1 MSFRTDLDHCKL
13 EAVFTT
19 GGEEEE
25 ETVSHYEYISNS
37 ALGIRKARVEKRWL
51 RRGCLGRGS
60 FGDVWLEEMED
71 KPDVKRAVK
80 EVRREMVRG
89 IGADWVKELSTLIEF
104 SKTKV

>member
-13 EAVFTT
+13 DAVFTT
-19 GGEEEE
+19 GEEE
-25 ETVSHYEYISNS
+25 ETVLHYEYISNS

-60 FGDVWLEEMED
+60 FGDVWLEERED

-80 EVRREMVRG
+80 EIRREMVRG
-89 IGADWVKELSTLIEF
+89 MGADWVKELGALVEF